1 MYSISRI
8 QQVLKA
14 VPQGAFDKIV
24 QGHGGDRYVKRFRCR
39 DQLVAMLYMQ
49 LAGAQSL
56 RELQAGF
63 NAQTRHHYHLG
74 TARVARSTL
83 SEANERRNPLI
94 FAELLKLL
102 IEQAGRALR
111 RERSELL
118 YLLDATTV
126 PLPPRCSQEL
136 RGHMSKRG
144 NHGMKLHLQFEADSA
159 AVASASIT
167 KAAVNDITEGRKL
180 PIEAG
185 ATYVFDKGY
194 CNYNWWHSIDQKG
207 ATFVTRFRRDAA
219 LTFKRERRASKK
231 KGILRDSIVAFALR
245 TPRGGHRNSYST
257 PLRRIEVHCPDQAPL
272 VLATN
277 DLTSPA
283 EEIALLYKQRWAIEL
298 LFKWVK
304 QHLQIRRFV
313 GRNENAMRIQ
323 LLTALIAYMLVLL
336 LKKASGF
343 PGTLWMLLAELR
355 HSLFQRPRTDESY
368 CRRRRALQEYIATV
382 QPCLFT

>member
-24 QGHGGDRYVKRFRCR
+24 QSHGGDRYVKRFRCR
-39 DQLVAMLYMQ
+39 DQLVAMLYVQ

-56 RELQAGF
+56 RELEAGF
-63 NAQTRHHYHLG
+63 NPQTRHHYHLATG
-74 TARVARSTL
+74 RVARSTL
-83 SEANERRNPLI
+83 SDANEKRNPLV
-94 FAELLKLL
+94 FADLLKLL

-111 RERSELL
+111 REREELL
-118 YLLDATTV
+118 YVLDATTV

-136 RGHMSKRG
+136 RGHTSARG
-144 NHGMKLHLQFEADSA
+144 NHGMKLHVQFEAASA
-159 AVASASIT
+159 AVEGASIT
-167 KAAVNDITEGRKL
+167 KARVNDITEGRKL

-194 CNYNWWHSIDQKG
+194 CNYSWWHSIDQKG
-207 ATFVTRFRRDAA
+207 AIFVTRFKRDAA
-219 LTFKRERRASKK
+219 LKFVSERRASKK
-231 KGILRDSIVAFALR
+231 KGILRDSVVAFALR

-257 PLRRIEVHCPDQAPL
+257 SLRRIEVQRPDKAAL

-277 DLTSPA
+277 NLASPA
-283 EEIALLYKQRWAIEL
+283 EEIALVYKRRWAIEL

-336 LKKASGF
+336 LKKATRFHGSM
-343 PGTLWMLLAELR
+343 WMLLAELR
-355 HSLFQRPRTDESY
+355 HSLFQRPCTDESY
-368 CRRRRALQEYIATV
+368 WRRRRTLQERIATV
-382 QPCLFT
+382 QPSLFT

>member
-14 VPQGAFDKIV
+14 VPQGTFEQIV
-24 QGHGGDRYVKRFRCR
+24 QRYRGDRYVKRFKCR
-39 DQLVAMLYMQ
+39 DQLIAMLYVQ

-63 NAQTRHHYHLG
+63 NAQRRHHYHLATG
-74 TARVARSTL
+74 PVARSTL
-83 SEANERRNPLI
+83 SNANEKRDPRI

-102 IEQAGRALR
+102 IEQAGRTLR

-136 RGHMSKRG
+136 RGHASKRG
-144 NHGMKLHLQFEADSA
+144 NHGMKLHVQFEAGSA
-159 AVASASIT
+159 TVQSASIT
-167 KAAVNDITEGRKL
+167 KARVNDISEGRRL
-180 PIEAG
+180 AIEAG

-194 CNYNWWHSIDQKG
+194 CHYNWWHSIEEKG
-207 ATFVTRFRRDAA
+207 ARFVTRFKRDAA
-219 LTFKRERRASKK
+219 LRLVRELGADAAN
-231 KGILRDSIVAFALR
+231 GILSDRLVAFALR

-257 PLRRIEVHCPDQAPL
+257 PLRRIEVQRPDQAPL

-277 DLTSPA
+277 DLESPA
-283 EEIALLYKQRWAIEL
+283 QEIAQLYKERWGIEL

-323 LLTALIAYMLVLL
+323 LLTALIAYMLVVL
-336 LKKASGF
+336 LKKTTHFKGS
-343 PGTLWMLLAELR
+343 LWMLLAEVR
-355 HSLFQRPRTDESY
+355 HGLFQRPRTDESY
-368 CRRRRALQEYIATV
+368 CRRRRKLREHLAAV
-382 QPCLFT
+382 QPSLFT